1 MSEDKKWVPFQN
13 KHGAWP
19 GGFTSVMENNK
30 AVVSFMSQSVEDK
43 IQGEVRGHGE
53 EEFGRPSVLGKIQ
66 EQVPTTGSHPCG
78 DQMTQLL
85 QIGKAYESID
95 PLKSLGAHFSS
106 LDVIGWVAPRNMADL
121 FRLDVWFS

>member
-1 MSEDKKWVPFQN
+1 
-13 KHGAWP
+13 
-19 GGFTSVMENNK
+19 MEK
-30 AVVSFMSQSVEDK
+30 
-43 IQGEVRGHGE
+43 

-66 EQVPTTGSHPCG
+66 EQVPTTVSHPSG

-85 QIGKAYESID
+85 QFGKAYESID

-106 LDVIGWVAPRNMADL
+106 LDIIGWVAPRNMADL